1 MPEYKCELCD
11 FYCQRPGQ
19 LRRHNESD
27 RHKAN
32 MLPIIENELTQV
44 KIQQLEQVQ
53 TQQDTIE
60 DLLKRVQLLE
70 DRLQPRNNQQ
80 NNNCTVNNT
89 QNNININLQLS
100 TTPFGQENWG
110 YISDKEMLKIMGGV
124 NSCIPTIVE
133 RLHFDTEHPE
143 NHNIRIQNK
152 ARSEIKVFD
161 GKMWRTQDRNNT
173 VDEMIENIRGR
184 LDDYEDKFLTES
196 SSGLSFKWENY
207 WKEMDEAK
215 KKKELRKKVIGRIN
229 DCQEHMTKHDMILNR
244 NR

>member
-80 NNNCTVNNT
+80 NNNCCLLYTSPSPRDAT
-89 QNNININLQLS
+89 LS
-100 TTPFGQENWG
+100 RMP
-110 YISDKEMLKIMGGV
+110 
-124 NSCIPTIVE
+124 
-133 RLHFDTEHPE
+133 
-143 NHNIRIQNK
+143 
-152 ARSEIKVFD
+152 
-161 GKMWRTQDRNNT
+161 
-173 VDEMIENIRGR
+173 
-184 LDDYEDKFLTES
+184 S
-196 SSGLSFKWENY
+196 S
-207 WKEMDEAK
+207 A
-215 KKKELRKKVIGRIN
+215 
-229 DCQEHMTKHDMILNR
+229 
-244 NR
+244 